1 MNNQLFYDNKYD
13 TSTFQNID
21 QTNSIN
27 SGYCPL
33 NGIVQSTPVSKIFF
47 SKQNIQLLQT
57 ALQQTVYV
65 KSNGVFKIGKQSELE
80 LLSIMRSIYLQ
91 YSQNLKCKIK
101 EQIRALDKRV
111 IDYSVNI
118 ILSNAKQQAGYI
130 KDIENQPETIKRAE
144 STSTVGMK
152 LQERKQFI

>member
-13 TSTFQNID
+13 TSTFKNID
-21 QTNSIN
+21 HSNSVN

-33 NGIVQSTPVSKIFF
+33 NGIVQSTPLSQIFF
-47 SKQNIQLLQT
+47 SKQNIELLQT
-57 ALQQTVYV
+57 ALQQNVYL
-65 KSNGVFKIGKQSELE
+65 KSNKIFKIGKQSELE
-80 LLSIMRSIYLQ
+80 LLAIMRSIYLQ
-91 YSQNLKCKIK
+91 YSQNLNCKIK

-118 ILSNAKQQAGYI
+118 ILSNAKQQQGYI
-130 KDIENQPETIKRAE
+130 KDIENQPETIDRGQ

-152 LQERKQFI
+152 LKERKQFI